1 MNNCY
6 GMDQAT
12 LITIHFLKDHKRCFD
27 YTSDPLIVSELL
39 SIVQD
44 SNVSELFEEKLSLIH
59 SKESFSELFRC
70 HLSKKELDNELEG
83 PGDKRVYTTW
93 KYYDE
98 REEGYVS
105 KTYGPG
111 AYYLEGLSEYV
122 VERKPYCFKILFDS
136 NVKYTTV
143 VLSESMYNKY
153 HCELYFD
160 IQSRLSSV
168 SIRMVFAYWLK
179 HIKGV
184 DVLKITD
191 SNYSYPIVI
200 FL

>member
-1 MNNCY
+1 M
-6 GMDQAT
+6 
-12 LITIHFLKDHKRCFD
+12 
-27 YTSDPLIVSELL
+27 
-39 SIVQD
+39 
-44 SNVSELFEEKLSLIH
+44 
-59 SKESFSELFRC
+59 FRC
-70 HLSKKELDNELEG
+70 HRSREERDNELEG
-83 PGDKRVYTTW
+83 LGDKRVYTTW

-122 VERKPYCFKILFDS
+122 VERKPYFFKILFDS

-153 HCELYFD
+153 HCEL
-160 IQSRLSSV
+160 QSRSSSV

>member
-1 MNNCY
+1 
-6 GMDQAT
+6 MDQTT
-12 LITIHFLKDHKRCFD
+12 LITVHFPKDHERCFD

-44 SNVSELFEEKLSLIH
+44 SNVLEMFEEKLSIIR
-59 SKESFSELFRC
+59 SEESFGELFRC
-70 HLSKKELDNELEG
+70 HHSKDKRDNELKG
-83 PGDKRVYTTW
+83 LGDKRVYTTW

-153 HCELYFD
+153 YCELYYEM
-160 IQSRLSSV
+160 QSRSSSV

-184 DVLKITD
+184 DVLKITE